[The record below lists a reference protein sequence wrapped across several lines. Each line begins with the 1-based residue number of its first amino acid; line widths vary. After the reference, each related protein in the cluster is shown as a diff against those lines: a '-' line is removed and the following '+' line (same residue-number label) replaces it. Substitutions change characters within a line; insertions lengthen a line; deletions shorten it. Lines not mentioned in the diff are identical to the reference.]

1 MSQTHPSQDTQP
13 GRSLWRN
20 RDFLLLWSGQSVSTL
35 GTGISTFALP
45 LLALALTHSPAL
57 AGSLAAVR
65 QAPYLLFSLPAGAL
79 VDRWD
84 RKRVMIFCDVG
95 RWLALGSVPLA
106 FALGHLTLA
115 QLYVVG
121 FAEGTA
127 YVFFSLAQIAALPQ
141 VVVPAHLSRAYA
153 LDNANEY
160 VGALLGPALGAFLI
174 GLAPAIELGSMLAY
188 LADSVSYLFSVVSL
202 RFMRVSFQKERAR
215 ACGGGRAAVSQR
227 SLWAEIAEGLR
238 FLWGQRRLRLMV
250 LLTTIINFLQSPV
263 TLAVIVLAGRELHLD
278 VQTLGLVVSAGGVG
292 GALGALMAPWLRGR
306 LRFGQI
312 IIGSVLLWSAA
323 ALALMAAPSAV
334 VLAVGSGLVSLLWP
348 VYGVTLVSYR
358 LEVTP
363 DALQGRVNS
372 AFRFLSYG
380 SEPLGAALGGALL
393 TALGP
398 RPVLGLIA
406 GGLALSGLV
415 ALGTELRK
423 G

>member
-1 MSQTHPSQDTQP
+1 
-13 GRSLWRN
+13 
-20 RDFLLLWSGQSVSTL
+20 
-35 GTGISTFALP
+35 
-45 LLALALTHSPAL
+45 
-57 AGSLAAVR
+57 
-65 QAPYLLFSLPAGAL
+65 
-79 VDRWD
+79 
-84 RKRVMIFCDVG
+84 
-95 RWLALGSVPLA
+95 
-106 FALGHLTLA
+106 
-115 QLYVVG
+115 
-121 FAEGTA
+121 
-127 YVFFSLAQIAALPQ
+127 
-141 VVVPAHLSRAYA
+141 
-153 LDNANEY
+153 
-160 VGALLGPALGAFLI
+160 
-174 GLAPAIELGSMLAY
+174 
-188 LADSVSYLFSVVSL
+188 
-202 RFMRVSFQKERAR
+202 
-215 ACGGGRAAVSQR
+215 VSQR